1 MTGWKDGSV
10 TRLPEATPAPGRSRM
25 SDELMAALR
34 ARIQDRYY
42 EQPHVLEIIAQAI
55 LHSRGLYL

>member
-1 MTGWKDGSV
+1 
-10 TRLPEATPAPGRSRM
+10 M
-25 SDELMAALR
+25 SDELIAALR
-34 ARIQDRYY
+34 CRIQDRYY